1 MNAVVLVF
9 FLLTGAE
16 PAAGGKKNEKD
27 NDRSKS
33 EKKPMRYHRFDFES
47 SVVEVAEIRAR
58 TWWVYIIHVYICTLH
73 RTVPDLEA
81 YARLTLAT
89 VL

>member
-33 EKKPMRYHRFDFES
+33 EKKPMRYHRLVEITADSARHDGAISFVLRIHSILSHQS
-47 SVVEVAEIRAR
+47 SR
-58 TWWVYIIHVYICTLH
+58 
-73 RTVPDLEA
+73 
-81 YARLTLAT
+81 
-89 VL
+89 

>member
-1 MNAVVLVF
+1 MNMNAALLVF

-33 EKKPMRYHRFDFES
+33 EKKPMRYHRLVDITADSARHVGAISFVFRIALLHSFDFES

-58 TWWVYIIHVYICTLH
+58 TW
-73 RTVPDLEA
+73 
-81 YARLTLAT
+81 
-89 VL
+89 

>member
-1 MNAVVLVF
+1 MNAVELVF

-27 NDRSKS
+27 NDRSES
-33 EKKPMRYHRFDFES
+33 EKKPMRYHRLVEITTDSARHDGAIYFVFRISFDFE

-58 TWWVYIIHVYICTLH
+58 MW
-73 RTVPDLEA
+73 
-81 YARLTLAT
+81 
-89 VL
+89 